1 MRLPLAKALIGLGI
15 LSTGVI
21 ATASFVD
28 EYKSGIV
35 WPKPAIIDVGPGPAV
50 SAPVPSDAI
59 VLFGRKD
66 LSAWQGGDQWIVA
79 DGVATPAKTGITS
92 KQAFGDC
99 QVHLEFATPEKV
111 EGSGQ
116 GRGNSG
122 LYLMGQYE
130 VQILDSYDNETY
142 FDGQCGSI
150 YKQQPPTV
158 NASRKPGEWQTYDIL
173 FTSPR
178 FDESGNVAKPGYV
191 TVIHNG
197 VVVQNHFELH
207 GATSYTEPAKYTK
220 HADKLPLHIQY
231 HGNPTRFRN
240 IWVRES
246 IAPLVGKKP
255 A

>member
-1 MRLPLAKALIGLGI
+1 MSKLFVGWTLCFGLTLASA
-15 LSTGVI
+15 V
-21 ATASFVD
+21 AVAAFVD

-35 WPKPAIIDVGPGPAV
+35 WPKPTIIDVGPGPAV

-59 VLFGRKD
+59 VLFGGKD

-79 DGVATPAKTGITS
+79 DGVATAAKTGITS

-99 QVHLEFATPEKV
+99 QAHLEFATPEKV

-158 NASRKPGEWQTYDIL
+158 NASRKPGAWQTYDIL

-220 HADKLPLHIQY
+220 HANKLPLHIQY

-240 IWVRES
+240 IWIRES
-246 IAPLVGKKP
+246 IAPLMGKKP

>member
-1 MRLPLAKALIGLGI
+1 M
-15 LSTGVI
+15 
-21 ATASFVD
+21 
-28 EYKSGIV
+28 
-35 WPKPAIIDVGPGPAV
+35 
-50 SAPVPSDAI
+50 
-59 VLFGRKD
+59 LFGGKD

-79 DGVATPAKTGITS
+79 DGVATAAKTGITS

-173 FTSPR
+173 FTAPR